1 MIKYHERT
9 DGLYVSEEDY
19 TYWSPR
25 YQRAVHIPRG
35 TVRDGASGAIDVKS
49 SAWWVHDQ
57 LCADGTWYDGS
68 DVTPWQ
74 AATVLKDIL
83 KEEGFWFRQYTWWV
97 FTYMFGCKRA
107 HDILGH

>member
-9 DGLYVSEEDY
+9 DGLYECDEPY
-19 TYWSPR
+19 LYWSHR
-25 YQRAVHIPRG
+25 YQKSVFIRKG
-35 TVRDGASGAIDVKS
+35 TVRDGASGAIDVHS

-57 LCADGTWYDGS
+57 LCADGVWFDGT

-83 KEEGFWFRQYTWWV
+83 KEEGFWFRQYTWWLM
-97 FTYMFGCKRA
+97 TYLFGCKRA
-107 HDILGH
+107 HAVLGS